1 MTWIE
6 NLILSVVEGLTE
18 FLPVSST
25 GHLMITRELLG
36 MSPSEHETYLIAIQ
50 FGAIASVLTLYWKR
64 FFSKDALWVYPI
76 LIMGFI
82 PAAILGFLFDDLLDM
97 MLKAPWI
104 PGLTLVIFGIVLLY
118 IEKIFPPGDKKI
130 SDLKFADAI
139 KIGLFQCLAMI
150 PGVSRSAAT
159 IAGGL
164 QGKLTRAEATEFS
177 FLLALPTL
185 AAAGGYKLLKHW
197 EELQQGSELVDIAI
211 GNVISFIT
219 AYFAIKYFIGYIQ
232 RKGFAFFGYYRIVVG
247 CLFLWYWLFLK

>member
-36 MSPSEHETYLIAIQ
+36 MSPTEHETYLIAIQ
-50 FGAIASVLTLYWKR
+50 FGAIASVLSLYWKR
-64 FFSKDALWVYPI
+64 FFSKEALWVYPI

-82 PAAILGFLFDDLLDM
+82 PAAILGFMFDDLLEM
-97 MLKAPWI
+97 MLQAPWI
-104 PGLTLVIFGIVLLY
+104 PGLTLVVFGVVLLY
-118 IEKIFPPGDKKI
+118 IEKIFPPGNKKI

-185 AAAGGYKLLKHW
+185 GAAGGYKLLKHW
-197 EELQQGSELVDIAI
+197 DELKQGNELFDIGI

-247 CLFLWYWLFLK
+247 CLFLAYWLLLK

>member
-36 MSPSEHETYLIAIQ
+36 MSPTEHETYLIAIQ
-50 FGAIASVLTLYWKR
+50 FGAIASVLSLYWKR
-64 FFSKDALWVYPI
+64 FFSKEALWVYPI

-82 PAAILGFLFDDLLDM
+82 PAAILGFMFDDLLEM
-97 MLKAPWI
+97 MLQAPWI
-104 PGLTLVIFGIVLLY
+104 PGLTLVVFGVVLLY
-118 IEKIFPPGDKKI
+118 IEKIFPPGDKQI

-197 EELQQGSELVDIAI
+197 DELKQGNELFDIGI

-247 CLFLWYWLFLK
+247 CLFLAYWLLLK

>member
-36 MSPSEHETYLIAIQ
+36 MSSNEHETYLIAIQ
-50 FGAIASVLTLYWKR
+50 FGAIASVLSLYWRR
-64 FFSKDALWVYPI
+64 FFSKEAVWVYPI
-76 LIMGFI
+76 LIMGFL
-82 PAAILGFLFDDLLDM
+82 PAAVLGFLFDDLLEM

-104 PGLTLVIFGIVLLY
+104 PGLMLVIFGILLLY
-118 IEKIFPPGDKKI
+118 VERIFPPGDKKI
-130 SDLKFADAI
+130 SDLKFSDAL
-139 KIGLFQCLAMI
+139 KIGFFQCLAMI

-164 QGKLTRAEATEFS
+164 HGKLTRSEATEFS

-185 AAAGGYKLLKHW
+185 TAAGGYKLLKHW
-197 EELQQGSELVDIAI
+197 EELRQGNELIDIGI
-211 GNVISFIT
+211 GNVISFVT

-232 RKGFAFFGYYRIVVG
+232 RRGFAFFGYYRIVVG
-247 CLFLWYWLFLK
+247 CLFLAYWLLLK

>member
-36 MSPSEHETYLIAIQ
+36 MSPTEHETYLIAIQ
-50 FGAIASVLTLYWKR
+50 FGAIASVLSLYWKR

-82 PAAILGFLFDDLLDM
+82 PAAILGFLFDDLLEM
-97 MLKAPWI
+97 MLQAPWI
-104 PGLTLVIFGIVLLY
+104 PGLTLVIFGVVLIY

-130 SDLKFADAI
+130 SDLTFADAI

-164 QGKLTRAEATEFS
+164 QGKLTRAEATELS

-185 AAAGGYKLLKHW
+185 TAAGGYKLLKHW
-197 EELQQGSELVDIAI
+197 DELKQGNELVDIGI
-211 GNVISFIT
+211 GNVISFVT

-247 CLFLWYWLFLK
+247 CLFLAYWLLLK

>member
-36 MSPSEHETYLIAIQ
+36 MSPTEHETYLIAIQ
-50 FGAIASVLTLYWKR
+50 FGAIASVLSLYWKR
-64 FFSKDALWVYPI
+64 FFSKEALWVYPI

-82 PAAILGFLFDDLLDM
+82 PAAILGFMFDDLLEM
-97 MLKAPWI
+97 MLQAPWI
-104 PGLTLVIFGIVLLY
+104 PGLTLVVFGVVLLY
-118 IEKIFPPGDKKI
+118 IEKIFPPGDKQI

-197 EELQQGSELVDIAI
+197 DELKQCNELVDIGI
-211 GNVISFIT
+211 GNVISFVT

-247 CLFLWYWLFLK
+247 CLFLAYWLILK